1 MAAPLREW
9 ANEKLHHHSTLLTRR
24 YYMRSGRRPGP
35 HLPAGCL
42 GKPEPPPTPP
52 MATSPS
58 TLWRAELSSTCRRP
72 SLALGEWPCWSA
84 FPGFLFPGSGDN
96 AKFSSHPQESFQ
108 IRKPRRCHKSYP
120 DQGTNKRSPSAFFPC
135 ISPRWLQDLGLRAAD
150 LGQAN
155 VVPAYFMR
163 RSS

>member
-1 MAAPLREW
+1 
-9 ANEKLHHHSTLLTRR
+9 
-24 YYMRSGRRPGP
+24 MRSGRRPGP
-35 HLPAGCL
+35 HLPGGCL

-72 SLALGEWPCWSA
+72 SLALGKWPCWSA

-108 IRKPRRCHKSYP
+108 IGKPRRCHKSHP
-120 DQGTNKRSPSAFFPC
+120 DQGTNKRSPSAFFPVRFSQMAPGPWPEGSRSGPGKC
-135 ISPRWLQDLGLRAAD
+135 GSCLHEKVLLTQGWPSSFLRCATP
-150 LGQAN
+150 
-155 VVPAYFMR
+155 PAPP
-163 RSS
+163 SGILAPL